1 MSFISAHI
9 DSLDMITPDL
19 FRYKGMNFPVNEK
32 LRPKDIDALKDFE
45 IRPTDVFI
53 ITFPKSG
60 TVWMQQILSQIMEA
74 SHPGWAEDVTN
85 RAQIPYLEGRTFDD
99 PFRDRKEPRVVC
111 THLFPELL
119 PHGVKEKQIKV
130 VYVLRNPKDVLVS
143 LYHFAHSWVLMDS
156 PTSFEV
162 FFKQFMDGK
171 QFVGSWFAHVKQYV
185 AAQEQLKI
193 HIVWYED
200 MLKDLRGEVV
210 KICAFL
216 GEELT
221 DEAIDRV
228 VEASTF
234 KSMKINPK
242 ANYKDL
248 VETTVYTT
256 ATMRKGVAGDWKNH
270 LTVSQNEHFEKVFR
284 EEMSE
289 FPLISNIES
298 LLQGTLWNSMAN
310 PTV

>member
-1 MSFISAHI
+1 M
-9 DSLDMITPDL
+9 DSLDMITSDL
-19 FRYKGMNFPVNEK
+19 FRYKGMNFPVKEK

-85 RAQIPYLEGRTFDD
+85 RAQIPYLEGRTVDD
-99 PFRDRKEPRVVC
+99 PFRDRKEPRV
-111 THLFPELL
+111 
-119 PHGVKEKQIKV
+119 V

-193 HIVWYED
+193 HIVRYED

-248 VETTVYTT
+248 VETTIYTT

-270 LTVSQNEHFEKVFR
+270 LTVSQNEYFEKVFR

-289 FPLISNIES
+289 FPLISDIES
-298 LLQGTLWNSMAN
+298 LLQ
-310 PTV
+310 

>member
-1 MSFISAHI
+1 M
-9 DSLDMITPDL
+9 DSLDMITSDL

-85 RAQIPYLEGRTFDD
+85 RAKIPYLEGRTVDD
-99 PFRDRKEPRVVC
+99 PFRDRKEPRVLY
-111 THLFPELL
+111 THLFLELL

-193 HIVWYED
+193 HIV
-200 MLKDLRGEVV
+200 R
-210 KICAFL
+210 FQ
-216 GEELT
+216 
-221 DEAIDRV
+221 
-228 VEASTF
+228 VE
-234 KSMKINPK
+234 NP
-242 ANYKDL
+242 
-248 VETTVYTT
+248 
-256 ATMRKGVAGDWKNH
+256 
-270 LTVSQNEHFEKVFR
+270 
-284 EEMSE
+284 
-289 FPLISNIES
+289 
-298 LLQGTLWNSMAN
+298 
-310 PTV
+310 

>member
-1 MSFISAHI
+1 MSFFSANM
-9 DSLDMITPDL
+9 DSLDMITSDL
-19 FRYKGMNFPVNEK
+19 FRYKGMNFPVKEK

-45 IRPTDVFI
+45 IHPTDVFI

-85 RAQIPYLEGRTFDD
+85 RAQIPYLEGRTVDD
-99 PFRDRKEPRVVC
+99 PFRDRKEPRVVR

-156 PTSFEV
+156 PT
-162 FFKQFMDGK
+162 K
-171 QFVGSWFAHVKQYV
+171 FVGSWFAHVKQYV

-193 HIVWYED
+193 HIVRYED
-200 MLKDLRGEVV
+200 MLKDLRREVV

-270 LTVSQNEHFEKVFR
+270 LTVSQNEYFEKVFI

-289 FPLISNIES
+289 FPLISDIES
-298 LLQGTLWNSMAN
+298 LLQ
-310 PTV
+310 

>member
-1 MSFISAHI
+1 
-9 DSLDMITPDL
+9 MITSDL
-19 FRYKGMNFPVNEK
+19 FRYKGMNFPVKEK

-45 IRPTDVFI
+45 IHPTDVFI

-85 RAQIPYLEGRTFDD
+85 RAQIPYLEGRTVDD
-99 PFRDRKEPRVVC
+99 PFRDRKEPRVVR

-119 PHGVKEKQIKV
+119 PHGV

-156 PTSFEV
+156 PTSFESLCFTITPHV
-162 FFKQFMDGK
+162 SE
-171 QFVGSWFAHVKQYV
+171 FVGSWFAHVKQYV

-193 HIVWYED
+193 HIVRYED
-200 MLKDLRGEVV
+200 MLKDLRREVV

-270 LTVSQNEHFEKVFR
+270 LTVSQNEYFEKVFI

-289 FPLISNIES
+289 FPLISDIES
-298 LLQGTLWNSMAN
+298 LLQ
-310 PTV
+310 